1 MAPKQTEP
9 LMGASFIFVVYMKPR
24 AKFQDI
30 IKFCQSDGSND
41 VNKPRCHNGIY
52 FKWSPA

>member
-52 FKWSPA
+52 FK